1 MRKPSYPA
9 KKWVRSDFSGPPS
22 VAPNWFCEKWG
33 SSSGLVKSR
42 ASKTLLRRYSYTVP
56 CSLFVPDFVTTLT
69 WPVPAPPSSAV
80 YVPVWIWNS
89 RMLSG
94 GRLMT

>member
-9 KKWVRSDFSGPPS
+9 KKWVRSDLSGPPS

-42 ASKTLLRRYSYTVP
+42 ASKTLLRRYS
-56 CSLFVPDFVTTLT
+56 
-69 WPVPAPPSSAV
+69 
-80 YVPVWIWNS
+80 
-89 RMLSG
+89 
-94 GRLMT
+94 